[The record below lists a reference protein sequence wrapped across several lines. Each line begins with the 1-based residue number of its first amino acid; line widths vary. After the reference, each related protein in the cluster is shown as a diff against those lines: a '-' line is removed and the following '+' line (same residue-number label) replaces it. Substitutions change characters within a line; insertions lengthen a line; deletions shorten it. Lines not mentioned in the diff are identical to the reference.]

1 VNVFIAQ
8 GSIVAAAAAACA
20 VALLSLLSGH
30 GVVTLAVR
38 AGCSFALVGLAAR
51 LAGQLLA
58 PLVLEDMARAE
69 AAVAL
74 ARRVQAEE
82 QDKQADEEMRAR
94 SVA

>member
-1 VNVFIAQ
+1 MNAFIAQ
-8 GSIVAAAAAACA
+8 GAIVAAAAAACA

-38 AGCSFALVGLAAR
+38 AGCSFVVVGLAAR

-69 AAVAL
+69 AAAAL
-74 ARRVQAEE
+74 ARRAQAEE
-82 QDKQADEEMRAR
+82 QDPPGDTEIRGR